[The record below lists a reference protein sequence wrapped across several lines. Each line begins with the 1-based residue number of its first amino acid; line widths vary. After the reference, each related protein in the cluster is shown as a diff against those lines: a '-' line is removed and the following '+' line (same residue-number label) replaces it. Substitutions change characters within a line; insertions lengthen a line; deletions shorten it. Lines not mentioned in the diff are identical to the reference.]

1 MRRRRRRSLRRL
13 TRSRR
18 SRARYFI
25 VLPQSRWETRRRKG
39 RRLKRAS
46 AMLVR
51 PPDMASSLAR
61 ISKDISRKA
70 ARWETAC
77 FRRLK
82 PMRSPDIGYAR
93 RPSPSGCRGYNI
105 CFGTA
110 VGNPASQSQRPCAS
124 PYLRPHPSANQRS
137 VCARKA
143 RNSGVNEQSRLRGCE
158 RYGACD
164 ELVRPPGIFASARRK
179 GTRFA
184 SAAHRA

>member
-1 MRRRRRRSLRRL
+1 MTQRQEAKVRKRYARPPARYGVFIGKDIERYLTQSRTLGNRVLRRL
-13 TRSRR
+13 
-18 SRARYFI
+18 
-25 VLPQSRWETRRRKG
+25 
-39 RRLKRAS
+39 RL
-46 AMLVR
+46 
-51 PPDMASSLAR
+51 
-61 ISKDISRKA
+61 
-70 ARWETAC
+70 
-77 FRRLK
+77 
-82 PMRSPDIGYAR
+82 MRSPDIWIAR
-93 RPSPSGCRGYNI
+93 RLSSSGCRGYNI

-110 VGNPASQSQRPCAS
+110 VGNPASQSQRPCTS
-124 PYLRPHPSANQRS
+124 PYPRPHPSANQRS

>member
-1 MRRRRRRSLRRL
+1 MYTAKPLGNPVTQRRAAK
-13 TRSRR
+13 
-18 SRARYFI
+18 AR
-25 VLPQSRWETRRRKG
+25 QR
-39 RRLKRAS
+39 
-46 AMLVR
+46 AMLGS

-70 ARWETAC
+70 ACWETA
-77 FRRLK
+77 RLGGYGC
-82 PMRSPDIGYAR
+82 MRSPDIWKAR
-93 RPSPSGCRGYNI
+93 RLSSSGCRGYNI

-124 PYLRPHPSANQRS
+124 PYPRPHPSANQRS
-137 VCARKA
+137 ICARKA